1 MGRHPLLSRR
11 ESGFKMM
18 EFQPELA
25 QMTAFLKN
33 SRVIDLGRV
42 LEDGMPC
49 SPSHPG
55 FKMAL
60 IRRHGDRVNAHGMSG
75 SNELLVLGGHVGTHV
90 DALCHVALAGK
101 MFGGHDAYEASHG
114 GRYTVHGAETIEPFL
129 CRGVLA
135 DIPKLLGLGRLAPGF
150 GITAEHVKRALGD
163 LDVQPGEVVLIRSGW
178 PQLYSDPAAY
188 LGVESGVPGITSDAA
203 TYLADLGVR
212 AVGCDTTAMDQLA
225 AGVGHSSL
233 PAHIVLLVQRGVHII
248 EVGDYEELAQ
258 SGAREFMFV
267 AVPLKLKGATGSP
280 IRPLAIVTLADD
292 KW

>member
-1 MGRHPLLSRR
+1 MIQVLPDITQVAS
-11 ESGFKMM
+11 F
-18 EFQPELA
+18 F
-25 QMTAFLKN
+25 TN
-33 SRVIDLGRV
+33 SRVIDLGRM

-60 IRRHGDRVNAHGMSG
+60 IRRHGDRINAHGMSG

-90 DALCHVALAGK
+90 DAFCHVALDGK
-101 MFGGHDAYEASHG
+101 MFGGHDALEASRG
-114 GRYTVHGAETIEPFL
+114 GRYAVHGAETIEPFL

-135 DIPKLLGLGRLAPGF
+135 DIPKLLGVERLEPGF
-150 GITAEHVKRALGD
+150 GITAEHVKSALGD

-178 PQLYSDPAAY
+178 PQLYGDPAAY
-188 LGVESGVPGITSDAA
+188 LGVESGVPGITADAA

-225 AGVGHSSL
+225 AGAGHSSL

-258 SGAREFMFV
+258 SGTREFMFV

-280 IRPLAIVTLADD
+280 IRPLAIVAAGDQS
-292 KW
+292 